1 MPKEPPTI
9 EASLRAAIL
18 KSKLTHYALAKA
30 AIVTPSQIDRFMLS
44 VDDPRHRGISLATA
58 ARLAEVLGLELL
70 ARTSD

>member
-1 MPKEPPTI
+1 MPKKPPTI

-30 AIVTPSQIDRFMLS
+30 AVVTASQIDRYMLS

-58 ARLAEVLGLELL
+58 SRLAEVLGLELVT
-70 ARTSD
+70 RRSD

>member
-1 MPKEPPTI
+1 MPKKPPTI

-18 KSKLTHYALAKA
+18 KSNLTLYALAKA

>member
-1 MPKEPPTI
+1 MTKKQPTI
-9 EASLRAAIL
+9 EASLKAAII
-18 KSKLTHYALAKA
+18 KSKMTHYALAKA

-58 ARLAEVLGLELL
+58 SRLAEVLGLELL